1 MKRKWSWPVF
11 RALVVAFIVVV
22 CLFFIPAFRDLLAG
36 PEVFLLPF
44 AAFFLLGS
52 ALIVLTLKEKVG
64 GRLKKFFLL
73 TGASSTGVFV
83 FILLHNLVYALF
95 IHFFGEGFWDRIGI
109 GDEPVFFT
117 MALFVCP
124 LGFLV
129 GVVGSIILAI
139 KNFRM
144 KKEIAI

>member
-1 MKRKWSWPVF
+1 
-11 RALVVAFIVVV
+11 V
-22 CLFFIPAFRDLLAG
+22 CFFFIPPFRDLLAG
-36 PEVFLLPF
+36 SALFLTPF
-44 AAFFLLGS
+44 VIFFLLGI
-52 ALIVLTLKEKVG
+52 ALIVLTLREKVG
-64 GRLKKFFLL
+64 GTLQKFFLL

-144 KKEIAI
+144 AKKIAI